1 MTEDT
6 LWQAGVAVVIA
17 VIASSGFWA
26 WVSKRD
32 TTKHATTRLMMGLA
46 YDKITYMGLR
56 YIERGWI
63 TMDELEDFRKYF
75 YEPYKSLGGNGV
87 AERIMSEVDKLPFKS
102 HSKYTEIIQAV
113 KRGQEKEDD
122 TNHQQR
128 SSNSIQG
135 SHSE

>member
-1 MTEDT
+1 MIVTEDT
-6 LWQAGVAVVIA
+6 LWQAALAVLLG

-26 WVSKRD
+26 WMSKRD
-32 TTKHATTRLMMGLA
+32 TTKNATTKLMMGLA
-46 YDKITYMGLR
+46 YDKITFMGIK

-87 AERIMSEVDKLPFKS
+87 AERIMTEVDHLPFKS

-113 KRGQEKEDD
+113 KRGQEKDD
-122 TNHQQR
+122 DRNH
-128 SSNSIQG
+128 SG
-135 SHSE
+135 H